1 MATLLE
7 LKRAGYSDEEIALWY
22 NDKRLDLDQAGYNRV
37 EQSNY
42 FGIPFQTQVP
52 TTDNLV
58 GSANP
63 EDTVKPENENLNP
76 KELKDA
82 ENTYTLA
89 VDASSE
95 KRKQKKL
102 QEYEETIFN
111 QTQDAIMNNDEIPYN
126 FNGLEQN
133 AFINRN
139 LANLDKDTIIYD
151 DRGKPIDAT
160 YDTEFTLNENFI
172 NGYAGHTLRTLE
184 HIYGSVGVGVDQY
197 KMSSYVLDQV
207 LKHYAKVLSGNES
220 WGARSYSWGDGT
232 YGMFRMTAE
241 QVQTGINAY
250 IDILTKGRVHSPA
263 FPYWLKELVEDKDI
277 SGITA
282 DAQVALFLAYLSQQ
296 EGFTENF
303 KGALTGDKG
312 SVKKLFIESFLL
324 PRNLDKSGLFKRLK
338 EKEFRNIENR
348 LLNNL
353 KNHWLDKKA
362 PVDIENTSMQLPA
375 FGKFMPD
382 FISMSGD
389 HLMGEGRKDAWER
402 GGMASATEMM
412 WRLFWD
418 LKEHQKTGKKI
429 DAVNLIEDFLTE
441 GQRWDKRGMA
451 GIRSI
456 AQDLIW
462 FGLGGTVG
470 AAQSVAATFVTGGLA
485 APLSPFIITGNA
497 FALHGVLRHALIE
510 SYIQNEADTFEGF
523 WNIILSD
530 TSRKVW
536 GKDFMLGAGVAAGGI
551 IAGKIAGPILSKVGL
566 TTGNKIFNKK
576 TGKSTDEYTK
586 FGQFLFNTSKVSGEI
601 TMLATI
607 PSVIATIVD
616 KQEYL
621 PPTKED
627 FLDAAVIIF
636 GLRMG
641 LSGVNKTHPV
651 VIRGVKKLY
660 RLYYQTG
667 KSPKEIL
674 KDIERD
680 ESILDDIQNDDV
692 DMPHSY
698 KVVEKKIKDKFNEST
713 GKGNENK
720 IAHIP
725 KPKFQIGEE
734 VNVDSTGNKKAKIT
748 KVGYENSEHFYIID
762 DGTGTTWRMAE
773 SLLVKHRER
782 KDKNNVWVDK
792 TKFNDK
798 QSKGEY
804 DSKIDILQRDDQVYE
819 NNKFDINQAT
829 DFGNIMSWFA
839 DKTEQAISNN
849 QMLFIRKYYLK
860 LTDVLKKQ
868 ATKSDI
874 DTLDFLVK
882 QFIPK
887 ATNEVPIKFLFTIGK
902 DNRLDTEVSVIVGE
916 ARGRMFHFDLQQ
928 YMALRKLS
936 DGTTTEVTI
945 HLETTHSK
953 YNTTGKRDT
962 ASAVLIF
969 RDGKHNLTGLLHSRV
984 PNQKVTNEAA
994 KFKQEFGTQ
1003 EKEFADV
1010 EYTSIVRELPKWEDI
1025 KMHKDTNVF
1034 RGFEL
1039 YDLVKMFKELSEGD
1053 TPTAKKF
1060 RRIKKFGYAAPFG
1073 KIRYREGGKGT
1084 IELNKDLM
1092 DAADKDYGK
1101 NLESIKM
1108 TMAHEL
1114 GHYIDFL
1121 PDATLARGNVLGRIA
1136 SLKRYM
1142 NDWIA
1147 GKIRGEGPFTEVE
1160 LAKFKREAEK
1170 TARAERNKNDKIIKD
1185 HGFDPKNVLKILTDA
1200 KAREYLPVAI
1210 YEAFAKASSDLK
1222 KAIIADALKGINNP
1236 AILRVLSGKEK
1247 VSPISREKIDAIYYE
1262 ILRKEARRRGLV
1274 ARSEVLFE
1282 LKKLTLFAKP
1292 IKYLG
1297 VNIKPEMDT
1306 KKIADEGLREFI
1318 EKYRFTPPELM
1329 ADFMMGFLLR
1339 PRETENIAPITYKL
1353 WMNYMAKKSK
1363 VKEEWERI
1371 QIELSLPENVKQANI
1386 LRDQA
1391 ISYAKARQNM
1401 VEKANRELD
1410 ISEAYD
1416 LTRRNFDSVWFTL
1429 FNYYRKITDKE
1440 NWEFAKGESK
1450 NWQKPQSRFTNSE
1463 RWNVEQAIEK
1473 LMYGDTLIESI
1484 QNKLWQQVFVHMQ
1497 DAGISRDIFAAYLHN
1512 KWVGK
1517 VDGPRANVLNPKG
1530 VEVILANK
1538 LARQQEKTTPRIEEI
1553 AERFYR
1559 YREEVIMPLLEKSEV
1574 FDSATLALIRNN
1586 REYVTFV
1593 VEEYA
1598 NWRND
1603 SWVKSFVYHTKYGT
1617 AKDIMNP
1624 FEATILKDWQLITIA
1639 QRHFA
1644 VGVISRWL
1652 FKNKDRIEN
1661 DLNRKELNWKHGF
1674 KLAGK
1679 YKILRPLIERTIEPA
1694 KKVIVGIGVNRT
1706 FKWIPKD
1713 KDLDLS
1719 KYALIEYTQLG
1730 ETKAVY
1736 MGNEIAYGLK
1746 RMGAKKDFMSLQWM
1760 YGLNAPYRKLFT
1772 ELNPTFWSYNIFR
1785 DINRTVLNLPHTTYL
1800 DIRHGFKNAFLKQVY
1815 KAWRP
1820 TYRNMFKRAEIQ
1832 DKDIVDMLDKRL
1844 LISVYSKYR
1853 SAAEGMAEGTPTW
1866 AAVDGM
1872 ARGIIF
1878 AMRKPNWRKLSD
1890 AELEALFK
1898 KGFKEKRI
1906 KDLTKAERDLAP
1918 TLRDGLISKFETQMY
1933 TERWMNNDAAI
1944 PPLYKL
1950 ITDAEKLSRVFER
1963 TTKLAAYRHLHKLKD
1978 DGIIDWTD
1986 TQIDYAIR
1994 NWAGSPNFL
2003 RKGGA
2008 AALYNNIL
2016 LFGNAAKEE
2025 WRSVLE
2031 AKQYQ
2036 NQWVWW
2042 PKLFAYAVA
2051 PQAIYWAAKLG
2062 AMGTAAHL
2070 YFNLIGNDIL
2080 ANYYVVPLGMITDA
2094 GEFEWGVP
2102 SDLAER
2108 EFNKLYK
2115 VVYLQFPKDEML
2127 KMVGAGVYHGYGQLF
2142 KEISDNP
2149 MDNTYENLLKG
2160 AIPALDAN
2168 LPSLSP
2174 IFETLINL
2182 TKITGWSN
2190 DPPKDAFSGIPIWPK
2205 RIQDATGF
2213 FGFGQRLLAYSKWL
2227 WNNSGGLMFYKF
2239 DTFYDPYNLE
2249 NIVLEVERKL
2259 GIPIFGK
2266 TVARFLKI
2274 SNRGVP
2280 ESVIK
2285 SLEEGRKSDNHYMAL
2300 ADHAVYKLMSDPPKE
2315 LNGEEIT
2322 ALVENKGWLVRWQN
2336 AIASNYGTAFYRYLV
2351 NLEGDDFERA
2361 ITKMADIS
2369 EEIGYEFPFFKI
2381 GKSKE

>member
-52 TTDNLV
+52 TTENLV

-184 HIYGSVGVGVDQY
+184 HIYGSVGVGPDQY

-250 IDILTKGRVHSPA
+250 IDVLTKGKVHSPA
-263 FPYWLKELVEDKDI
+263 FPYWLKELEKDKDI
-277 SGITA
+277 SGITQ
-282 DAQVALFLAYLSQQ
+282 DAQAALFMAYLSKQD
-296 EGFTENF
+296 GFNLNF

-312 SVKKLFIESFLL
+312 SVKKLFVEQFLL
-324 PRNLDKSGLFKRLK
+324 PRNQALQKIKRGEIIIDSDTEMGAYVKSLKKLEGFIGEAKIATEGEKFLTIGFGHLDTKGEYKAGQKITKQEALKLLQEDIAIRLPEIRNAISSFGSFPMEVKIAIVTSWFRGSMGGSPDTLALINEGKFKEASIEFLNNKEYKNAKANKRSGIIKRMDAVAKVLAK
-338 EKEFRNIENR
+338 YGEQLETDTVVSASDEFQGLREDDFRNIENR

-353 KNHWLDKKA
+353 DKHWLDKKTPA
-362 PVDIENTSMQLPA
+362 DIENTSMQLPA

-418 LKEHQKTGKKI
+418 LKENQKTGKKI

-470 AAQSVAATFVTGGLA
+470 SVQALGATFVTGGLA

-523 WNIILSD
+523 WNIILSE

-536 GKDFMLGAGVAAGGI
+536 AKDFALGAGVAAGGI
-551 IAGKIAGPILSKVGL
+551 IAGKVAGPVLSKVGL
-566 TTGNKIFNKK
+566 TTGNKIFNKE
-576 TGKSTDEYTK
+576 TGKYTDEYTK

-621 PPTKED
+621 PPTRGD

-641 LSGVNKTHPV
+641 LSGVHKTHPV
-651 VIRGVKKLY
+651 VRRGVKKLY

-680 ESILDDIQNDDV
+680 ESILDDIQNDNV
-692 DMPHSY
+692 DMPSTY
-698 KVVEKKIKDKFNEST
+698 KVLQKKIKEKMNEST
-713 GKGNENK
+713 GKENENK

-725 KPKFQIGEE
+725 KPKFQIGDE
-734 VNVDSTGNKKAKIT
+734 VAVGSAGNKKAKIV
-748 KVGYENSEHFYIID
+748 KVGYEQGKHFYILD
-762 DGTGTTWRMAE
+762 DGTGKESRWRMAE
-773 SLLVKHRER
+773 DLLKKWEEP
-782 KDKNNVWVDK
+782 KEKNNVWVDK
-792 TKFNDK
+792 TKFSDK

-829 DFGNIMSWFA
+829 DFGNIMTWFA
-839 DKTEQAISNN
+839 DKTEQAITNS
-849 QMLFIRKYYLK
+849 QMLFIRKYYSK
-860 LTDVLKKQ
+860 LTDVLKKH
-868 ATKSDI
+868 ADTGTG
-874 DTLDFLVK
+874 TLDFLVK
-882 QFIPK
+882 RFIPK
-887 ATNEVPIKFLFTIGK
+887 ATNEVPIKFLFTVGK
-902 DNRLDTEVSVIVGE
+902 DNRLDTEVPVIVGE
-916 ARGRMFHFDLQQ
+916 VKGKMFHFDLQQ

-936 DGTTTEVTI
+936 DGTTTEVTV

-953 YNTTGKRDT
+953 YNTTGRKDT
-962 ASAVLIF
+962 ASGVLIF
-969 RDGKHNLTGLLHSRV
+969 RDSKHNLTGLLHSRV
-984 PNQKVTNEAA
+984 PNQKVTNEAS

-1010 EYTSIVRELPKWEDI
+1010 EYSSIVRELPKWEDI

-1060 RRIKKFGYAAPFG
+1060 RRLKKFGYSIPFG
-1073 KIRYREGGKGT
+1073 LMRYREGGKGT
-1084 IELNKDLM
+1084 IELSKDLIS
-1092 DAADKDYGK
+1092 AADKDYAK

-1114 GHYIDFL
+1114 GHYIDFI
-1121 PDATLARGNVLGRIA
+1121 PDKTLARGNVLGRIA
-1136 SLKRYM
+1136 SLKKYM
-1142 NDWIA
+1142 NDWVA
-1147 GKIRGEGPFTEVE
+1147 GKIKGEGPFTEVE
-1160 LAKFKREAEK
+1160 LAKFRREAEK
-1170 TARAERNKNDKIIKD
+1170 TAKADSKKNDKIIKD
-1185 HGFDPKNVLKILTDA
+1185 HGFNPKDVLKILTDA
-1200 KAREYLPVAI
+1200 KAREYLPPAI
-1210 YEAFAKASSDLK
+1210 YEAFANASTALK

-1236 AILRVLSGKEK
+1236 AILRVLNGKEK
-1247 VSPISREKIDAIYYE
+1247 VSPISREKINAIYYE

-1292 IKYLG
+1292 IKFMG
-1297 VNIKPEMDT
+1297 ENIKPEMDT
-1306 KKIADEGLREFI
+1306 KKLPNDIREHLD
-1318 EKYRFTPPELM
+1318 KYRFTPPELM

-1353 WMNYMAKKSK
+1353 WMNYMAKKLE

-1371 QIELSLPENVKQANI
+1371 QIELSLPDNVKQANI
-1386 LRDQA
+1386 IRDQA
-1391 ISYAKARQNM
+1391 ISYAKSRQKM
-1401 VEKANRELD
+1401 VEKANKELD

-1416 LTRRNFDSVWFTL
+1416 LTKRNFDSVWFTL
-1429 FNYYRKITDKE
+1429 FNYYRKVTDKE
-1440 NWEFAKGESK
+1440 SWEFAKGESK

-1473 LMYGDTLIESI
+1473 LMYGDTLIESV

-1497 DAGISRDIFAAYLHN
+1497 DAGIGRDVFAAYLHN

-1538 LARQQEKTTPRIEEI
+1538 LARQQEKATPRIEEI

-1559 YREEVIMPLLEKSEV
+1559 YREEVIMPILEKSEV
-1574 FDSATLALIRNN
+1574 FDVATLERIRNN

-1603 SWVKSFVYHTKYGT
+1603 SWVKSFVYQTKYGT
-1617 AKDIMNP
+1617 AKDVMNP
-1624 FEATILKDWQLITIA
+1624 LEASILKDWQLVTIA

-1652 FKNKDRIEN
+1652 FKNKDKIEN

-1679 YKILRPLIERTIEPA
+1679 YKILRPLIERTISPA
-1694 KKVIVGIGVNRT
+1694 KRVIVGTGVNRT
-1706 FKWIPKD
+1706 FKWTPKD

-1719 KYALIEYTQLG
+1719 KYTLIEYTQLG
-1730 ETKAVY
+1730 ENKAAY

-1746 RMGAKKDFMSLQWM
+1746 RMGAKKDFMSMQWM

-1800 DIRHGFKNAFLKQVY
+1800 DIRHGFKNAFLRQVWN
-1815 KAWRP
+1815 AWTP
-1820 TYRNMFKRAEIQ
+1820 AYRNMFKRAEIQ
-1832 DKDIVDMLDKRL
+1832 DKDIVDMLDRRL

-1898 KGFKEKRI
+1898 KGFTEKRI

-1950 ITDAEKLSRVFER
+1950 VTDAEKISRVFER

-1978 DGIIDWTD
+1978 EGILDWTD
-1986 TQIDYAIR
+1986 AQIDYAIR
-1994 NWAGSPNFL
+1994 NWEGSPNFL

-2008 AALYNNIL
+2008 AALYNIIL
-2016 LFGNAAKEE
+2016 LFGNEAKEE

-2036 NQWVWW
+2036 NQLVWW

-2102 SDLAER
+2102 SDLANR

-2115 VVYLQFPKDEML
+2115 VVYLQFPKDEMI
-2127 KMVGAGVYHGYGQLF
+2127 KMMGAGVYHGFGQMF

-2160 AIPALDAN
+2160 AIPALDQN
-2168 LPSLSP
+2168 LPSLST
-2174 IFETLINL
+2174 IFETIKNL
-2182 TKITGWSN
+2182 T
-2190 DPPKDAFSGIPIWPK
+2190 
-2205 RIQDATGF
+2205 
-2213 FGFGQRLLAYSKWL
+2213 
-2227 WNNSGGLMFYKF
+2227 
-2239 DTFYDPYNLE
+2239 
-2249 NIVLEVERKL
+2249 
-2259 GIPIFGK
+2259 
-2266 TVARFLKI
+2266 
-2274 SNRGVP
+2274 
-2280 ESVIK
+2280 
-2285 SLEEGRKSDNHYMAL
+2285 
-2300 ADHAVYKLMSDPPKE
+2300 
-2315 LNGEEIT
+2315 
-2322 ALVENKGWLVRWQN
+2322 
-2336 AIASNYGTAFYRYLV
+2336 
-2351 NLEGDDFERA
+2351 
-2361 ITKMADIS
+2361 
-2369 EEIGYEFPFFKI
+2369 
-2381 GKSKE
+2381 